1 VKKRIKFFSS
11 IHFKIALVF
20 TLTLLVTLE
29 LIGAFFIK
37 QLERS
42 SLSTFRQ
49 QITLPAYVS
58 DQLTQQLNSSET
70 ATGNANIH
78 SVLASVNNVMIT
90 EIEVIDT
97 KGIIRGTSDINN
109 QDSVGQKTTDS
120 NLRDAATN
128 KTYQKNPIEQ
138 HGSSR
143 YQTVVKPLIDT
154 TDGDNTTVGAV
165 VVRANLESVYENLQ
179 RISVIYMSATLLAVL
194 LGIVMAV
201 IISRAL
207 AKPISDINQRTVRI
221 ASGDY
226 SGDINVRS
234 RDEIGQLATN
244 VNALAQRIE
253 ETTNSQ
259 ELERRRL
266 DSVLEHMTD
275 GVIATDRRG
284 SINLINSAALMMIGV
299 DDIDDVVGQY
309 VLQILNLNDKYQLR
323 EFFENDED
331 LLLDFS
337 DAKHQMIVRAY
348 NTQIQRESGFISGM
362 VIVLHDVTE
371 EQRVNEER
379 RQFVS
384 NVSHELRTPLT
395 SVKSYIDALQ
405 DGALENKEVAPHFLQ
420 VAQDETTRMIHM
432 INDLLELSRMDQGAM
447 KLDLEYVNVGELF
460 NYVLNRF
467 DMIISSDNSQIKK
480 DYSIVREISDAQIWV
495 EIDTSKFTQVIDNIM
510 NNAIKYSPDGGVITA
525 RMKDDGN
532 RVVLSISDQGLGI
545 PKKDIS
551 HVFDRFFRV
560 DKARS
565 RAQGGTGL
573 GLAISKEIIE
583 HFNGQIWVTSKEGQG
598 STFNISLPYTD
609 ENDFDDDWKDD
620 GTDEFE
626 DEIG

>member
-1 VKKRIKFFSS
+1 MKKRIKFFSS